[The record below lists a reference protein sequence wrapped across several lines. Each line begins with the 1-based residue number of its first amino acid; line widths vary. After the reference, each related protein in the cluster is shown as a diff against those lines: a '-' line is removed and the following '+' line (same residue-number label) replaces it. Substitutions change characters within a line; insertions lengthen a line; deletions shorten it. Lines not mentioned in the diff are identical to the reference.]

1 MLLVGLQ
8 FQVHL
13 GHNQPSVVLVGTH
26 SLVGNSHAVAQGKL
40 HPKKVYTLIGKD
52 KHEDDEWHGY

>member
-1 MLLVGLQ
+1 MLLAGLQ

-13 GHNQPSVVLVGTH
+13 GHNQLSVVLVGAH

-40 HPKKVYTLIGKD
+40 HPKEVDALIGKD
-52 KHEDDEWHGY
+52 KHEDDEWHSY